1 MSRPPSSPGPVPSA
15 CARMTT
21 RPDYSMEGMSG
32 CVALCQQGAKVA
44 TNTDALRTSLAQLVR
59 VRCSAL
65 NGGSGADRRSQEA
78 PTTIAPHLGS
88 CLARNS
94 SKWAPP
100 EEAKEAIRS
109 ADEHQSKR
117 IGCFVAI

>member
-1 MSRPPSSPGPVPSA
+1 
-15 CARMTT
+15 
-21 RPDYSMEGMSG
+21 
-32 CVALCQQGAKVA
+32 VALCQEGAKVA

-59 VRCSAL
+59 VRRSAL
-65 NGGSGADRRSQEA
+65 NGRSGADRRSQEA
-78 PTTIAPHLGS
+78 PTTIAPHLSS

-94 SKWAPP
+94 SKTGPSRRSY
-100 EEAKEAIRS
+100 KEAIRS